1 MGVRVGGRVRGVAQE
16 GECCYFLLPGAF
28 RRGSSRWSFKEPERT
43 TSILSDWSP
52 VHPPFDTQRLT
63 ITKGFE
69 RLNSLKVCLWES
81 SMQNAAKSPC
91 RQSFEL
97 RRGRSF
103 VWIGLLTALAP
114 QCPRLMTPFEMRK
127 GLQTLLLS
135 PHCTSET
142 HAEDLRPPPSPQ
154 GQSTG
159 TPLNRA
165 LGRVWTERLTHA
177 QWVCTTVRVCVLC
190 VCG

>member
-1 MGVRVGGRVRGVAQE
+1 M
-16 GECCYFLLPGAF
+16 
-28 RRGSSRWSFKEPERT
+28 
-43 TSILSDWSP
+43 
-52 VHPPFDTQRLT
+52 HPPFDTQRLT

-69 RLNSLKVCLWES
+69 RLNGLKVCLWES

-142 HAEDLRPPPSPQ
+142 HAEDLRPPPQP
-154 GQSTG
+154 TG
-159 TPLNRA
+159 SKHRHPFEPRFRAGLDRAPHTRAVGLHYGSCLRA
-165 LGRVWTERLTHA
+165 LRVRMRKVARGESRVPLSPA
-177 QWVCTTVRVCVLC
+177 QHTKRAL
-190 VCG
+190 